1 MGPLF
6 MFKMYDQDEPADV
19 KEILLNWN
27 GNDKSVSWCPECTK
41 EFDYYASIDTH
52 KSFTP
57 PFFLLHICIFRLT

>member
-27 GNDKSVSWCPECTK
+27 GNDKSVS
-41 EFDYYASIDTH
+41 
-52 KSFTP
+52 
-57 PFFLLHICIFRLT
+57 